1 MFTAQTTLSD
11 ARRELG
17 TGGIMSDETRKHI
30 ARVNELLH
38 LMIKGLL
45 DRGVA
50 HDASKLRE
58 PEAEVYERFTQRLS
72 DLKYGSQEYKDCL
85 EEMKPA
91 LDHHY
96 ARNRH
101 HPQHFPNGV
110 EDMTLIDV
118 VEMVCDWKA
127 SSEQQNDGN
136 ILKSIEHNRARFGID
151 DQLAKILVN
160 TVNALGFVEG

>member
-1 MFTAQTTLSD
+1 
-11 ARRELG
+11 
-17 TGGIMSDETRKHI
+17 MSDETRKHI
-30 ARVNELLH
+30 ARVNQLLH
-38 LMIKGLL
+38 LVIKKLL
-45 DRGVA
+45 DRGVM
-50 HDASKLRE
+50 HDASKLEE
-58 PEAEVYERFTQRLS
+58 PEAETFERVTGRLS
-72 DLKYGSQEYKDCL
+72 DLQYGSDDYNSCL

-110 EDMTLIDV
+110 TDMTLIDI

-127 SSEQQNDGN
+127 SSERQNDGN
-136 ILKSIEHNRARFGID
+136 ILKSIQHNSERFSID
-151 DQLAKILVN
+151 HQMTQILIN